1 MMSKA
6 ERAIKAKG
14 HSILA
19 REALDKFNNDLFQG
33 GYLFVTSYLTYDENG
48 YTGSTA
54 SNIPVKYEDGTR
66 IEGVENI
73 LASLVAGLV
82 YTSSRDCEISID
94 DFIEKVKAKVEKWRM
109 SDEKSQADSV

>member
-6 ERAIKAKG
+6 DAAIKARG
-14 HSILA
+14 RSIHA
-19 REALDKFNNDLFQG
+19 REALYKYTKDLSQV

-48 YTGSTA
+48 YTRATA
-54 SNIPVKYEDGTR
+54 SNIPVKSKDGTR
-66 IEGVENI
+66 IEGVENA

-94 DFIEKVKAKVEKWRM
+94 DFIEKVKANVEKWRK
-109 SDEKSQADSV
+109 SDEKS